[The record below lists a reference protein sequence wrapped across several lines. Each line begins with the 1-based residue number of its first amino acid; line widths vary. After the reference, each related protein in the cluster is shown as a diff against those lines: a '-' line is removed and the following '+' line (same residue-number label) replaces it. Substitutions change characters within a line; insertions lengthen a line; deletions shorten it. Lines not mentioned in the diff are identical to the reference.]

1 MDVLSKGIGE
11 KSIQLIT
18 PVITDIL
25 TQQAGADAQFNL
37 FHCSFPF
44 HYITITEL
52 SFNKILNGRDR
63 MLEKMKGLV
72 KGNDLCVLATVSEGK
87 PHCSLMSY
95 ISDEE
100 GREIY
105 LISHKKTKKYN
116 NLMQNPTVS
125 LLIDSREEE
134 KGQRRIYIKALTVS
148 GEFQTINDPVKKGLI
163 REKFLKRHPHLID
176 FLNDPGAEIF
186 SIKIK
191 SFQLLDGVKDA
202 FFETID

>member
-1 MDVLSKGIGE
+1 MIK
-11 KSIQLIT
+11 
-18 PVITDIL
+18 
-25 TQQAGADAQFNL
+25 
-37 FHCSFPF
+37 
-44 HYITITEL
+44 
-52 SFNKILNGRDR
+52 
-63 MLEKMKGLV
+63 KMKDIV

-100 GREIY
+100 GQEVY
-105 LISHKKTKKYN
+105 LISHKRTKKYS
-116 NLMQNPTVS
+116 NLMENPTVS
-125 LLIDSREEE
+125 LLIDTREEE
-134 KGQRRIYIKALTVS
+134 KGQRRIDIKALTIN
-148 GEFQTINDPVKKGLI
+148 GEFQMINDSAKKALI
-163 REKFLKRHPHLID
+163 RGKFLKRHPHLVD

>member
-1 MDVLSKGIGE
+1 MREI
-11 KSIQLIT
+11 
-18 PVITDIL
+18 P
-25 TQQAGADAQFNL
+25 
-37 FHCSFPF
+37 
-44 HYITITEL
+44 
-52 SFNKILNGRDR
+52 
-63 MLEKMKGLV
+63 MLEKMKALA

-100 GREIY
+100 VHEIY
-105 LISHKKTKKYN
+105 LVSHKKTKKYA
-116 NLMQNPTVS
+116 NLMGNPTVS
-125 LLIDSREEE
+125 LLIDTREEE

-176 FLNDPGAEIF
+176 FLDDPDAEIF
-186 SIKIK
+186 SIRTK

-202 FFETID
+202 FFETIE